1 MKRHIRMGGGLSAAA
16 HCSRQMIY
24 KIALVLPAAS
34 LLSSGLGMQAQT
46 TVPDAPM
53 AQMKAADLG
62 GPVQETGA
70 SSDEA
75 TPLLTLADAIAQAEK
90 NQPAFAAAV
99 AANKSAM
106 LDRSIARAGLL
117 PSVVY
122 HNQYLYTEGA
132 RGATGSANASAGQ
145 VSSAGIPRFI
155 ANNSVH
161 EYTSQGTVTET
172 IGAQGFN
179 AVARASAAAAVANA
193 ELEIARRGLV
203 ATVVGLYYGSQA
215 ADRKVAVAQRAASE
229 AADFTANTMKRE
241 EAREV
246 AHADVVKAQLEQQG
260 RDRELANAR
269 LDSERA
275 RLELAVLVYP
285 DPRTKFRLTAFDMP
299 APLAS
304 KQEVEQMAAQNNAEL
319 KSALASLKAANLDV
333 QGARAAY
340 LPDLALNYAYGIDS
354 PQFAVHAPDGTRNLG
369 YEASATLDIPVW
381 DWLATHHRVQQKEA
395 QREVARVTLTD
406 TQKRLIAD
414 LDTAYAEATVARD
427 QLASLDTSVQTA
439 RESLRLA
446 RLRYTAG
453 EATVLEVVDA
463 QASLAAQENAQ
474 EDGMMRY
481 ETAIANLQLLTGQ
494 SLTGQGPMGKN

>member
-1 MKRHIRMGGGLSAAA
+1 MTRRMQVGDSLSAVA
-16 HCSRQMIY
+16 HDSKRMVRNRAVVLIGLCVLSGRF
-24 KIALVLPAAS
+24 AL
-34 LLSSGLGMQAQT
+34 QAQT
-46 TVPDAPM
+46 NAPDAPQ
-53 AQMKAADLG
+53 AQMLVAGAG
-62 GPVQETGA
+62 VPVQNAGT
-70 SSDEA
+70 SSDDA
-75 TPLLTLADAIAQAEK
+75 APLLTLADAVAQAEK

-99 AANKSAM
+99 ATNKTAM
-106 LDRSIARAGLL
+106 LERSIARAGLL

-122 HNQYLYTEGA
+122 HNQFLYTEGA
-132 RGATGSANASAGQ
+132 QGATGSANASAGQ
-145 VSSAGIPRFI
+145 VASAGTPRFI
-155 ANNSVH
+155 ANNAVH

-172 IGAQGFN
+172 IGAQGLN
-179 AVARASAAAAVANA
+179 AVARASAGAAVANA

-203 ATVVGLYYGSQA
+203 ATVVGLYFGSQA

-229 AADFTANTMKRE
+229 AADFTANTQKRE

-269 LDSERA
+269 LESERA

-285 DPRTKFRLTAFDMP
+285 DPRTKFRLTAFEMP

-304 KQEVEQMAAQNNAEL
+304 KEEVQAMAAQNNAEL

-340 LPDLALNYAYGIDS
+340 LPDLSLNYAYGIDA
-354 PQFAVHAPDGTRNLG
+354 PQVAVHAPDGTRNLG

-395 QREVARVTLTD
+395 QRDVARVTLTD

-427 QLASLDTSVQTA
+427 QLASLETSVQTA

-463 QASLAAQENAQ
+463 QSSLAAQENAQ

-494 SLTGQGPMGKN
+494 SLTGTR

>member
-1 MKRHIRMGGGLSAAA
+1 MKKQLLMGDGLMAVTHYSKWMAFGRAVMLSAGVFSAVLAA
-16 HCSRQMIY
+16 RAQTSTT
-24 KIALVLPAAS
+24 VTP
-34 LLSSGLGMQAQT
+34 QAQ
-46 TVPDAPM
+46 
-53 AQMKAADLG
+53 KAEVVVSPQSANAANGDT
-62 GPVQETGA
+62 E
-70 SSDEA
+70 
-75 TPLLTLADAIAQAEK
+75 PLLTLADAIAKAEK

-99 AANKSAM
+99 AANKTAM
-106 LDRSIARAGLL
+106 LDRSIARSALL
-117 PSVVY
+117 PGVVY

-132 RGATGSANASAGQ
+132 QGATGSANASAGQ
-145 VSSAGIPRFI
+145 AASAGTPRFI

-172 IGAQGFN
+172 IGVQGFN
-179 AVARASAAAAVANA
+179 TLAHATAAATVANA

-203 ATVVGLYYGSQA
+203 ATVVSLYYGSQA
-215 ADRKVAVAQRAASE
+215 ADRKVDIAQRAANE
-229 AADFTANTMKRE
+229 AADFTSNTQKRE

-260 RDRELANAR
+260 RERELANAR
-269 LDSERA
+269 LDSDRA
-275 RLELAVLVYP
+275 KLELAVLVYP
-285 DPRTKFRLTAFDMP
+285 DPRTKFRLTAFAMP
-299 APLAS
+299 APLIS
-304 KQEVEQMAAQNNAEL
+304 KEDIQQLAAQNNAEL

-340 LPDLALNYAYGIDS
+340 LPDLSLQYAYGIDA

-369 YEASATLDIPVW
+369 YEATATLDIPVW

-395 QREVARVTLTD
+395 QRDVARVTLTD

-427 QLASLDTSVQTA
+427 QLGSLAKSVDMA

-463 QASLAAQENAQ
+463 QTTVAAQENAQ
-474 EDGMMRY
+474 EDGMTRY
-481 ETAIANLQLLTGQ
+481 EAAIANLQLLTGQ
-494 SLTGQGPMGKN
+494 SLTEQGPTGTN

>member
-1 MKRHIRMGGGLSAAA
+1 MKKRVQSGGSLNAAALGLKRMVCGSTVVLLGACLLSGGL
-16 HCSRQMIY
+16 
-24 KIALVLPAAS
+24 VV
-34 LLSSGLGMQAQT
+34 QAQT
-46 TVPDAPM
+46 NAPDALQ
-53 AQMKAADLG
+53 AQMQ
-62 GPVQETGA
+62 VTGA
-70 SSDEA
+70 TAQNAVASNDDA
-75 TPLLTLADAIAQAEK
+75 APLLTLADAVAQAEK

-99 AANKSAM
+99 AANKTAM
-106 LDRSIARAGLL
+106 LDRSIARSALL
-117 PSVVY
+117 PGVVY

-132 RGATGSANASAGQ
+132 HGATGSANASAGQ
-145 VSSAGIPRFI
+145 AASAGTPRFI

-161 EYTSQGTVTET
+161 EYMSQGTVTET
-172 IGAQGFN
+172 IGAQQFN
-179 AVARASAAAAVANA
+179 AAARASAASVVANA

-203 ATVVGLYYGSQA
+203 AAVVGLYYGSQA
-215 ADRKVAVAQRAASE
+215 ADRKLAVAQRAANE
-229 AADFTANTMKRE
+229 AADFTGNTQKRE
-241 EAREV
+241 EAREI

-269 LDSERA
+269 LESDRA
-275 RLELAVLVYP
+275 RLGLAVLVYP
-285 DPRTKFRLTAFDMP
+285 DPRTKFRLAAFEMP

-304 KQEVEQMAAQNNAEL
+304 KEEVQTMAAQNNAEL
-319 KSALASLKAANLDV
+319 KSALAAMKAASLDV

-340 LPDLALNYAYGIDS
+340 LPDLALTYAYGIDA

-369 YEASATLDIPVW
+369 YEASGTLDIPVW
-381 DWLATHHRVQQKEA
+381 DWLATHHRVQQKVA
-395 QREVARVTLTD
+395 QREVARVVLTD

-414 LDTAYAEATVARD
+414 LDTAYAEAAVARD

-453 EATVLEVVDA
+453 ETTVLEVVDA
-463 QASLAAQENAQ
+463 QTSLAAQENAQ

-494 SLTGQGPMGKN
+494 SLTGTK